1 MNINNIFSIFLL
13 TDKIEI
19 EDYELKNL
27 INSIEDLEKNSGV
40 KNSNVGGWQ
49 SQNLNYFIDTTVEKI
64 FNNINQ
70 GIRLL
75 NSKICLKQDLKLL
88 TYWINVNKN
97 GHMNMPHIHVGNKDI
112 VSGTVYLKV
121 NEKSGNIVFMNNFE
135 FTGFVYDSK
144 VKNFNEFNSTNY
156 MFIPKNKDY
165 ILFPSYVKHYVEP
178 NLSNEK
184 RISISFNYGF

>member
-1 MNINNIFSIFLL
+1 MNISNIFSIFLT

-19 EDYELKNL
+19 DDNELKTL
-27 INSIEDLEKNSGV
+27 INFVEDLEKNCGV
-40 KNSNVGGWQ
+40 KNSNIGGWQ
-49 SQNLNYFIDTTVEKI
+49 SEGFNYFINNTVEKI
-64 FNNINQ
+64 FNNIEE
-70 GIRLL
+70 GIKLL
-75 NSKICLKQDLKLL
+75 NNKICLKQDLKLL
-88 TYWINVNKN
+88 SYWININKT

-112 VSGTVYLKV
+112 VSGTIYLKV

-144 VKNFNEFNSTNY
+144 VKNFNEFNSANY
-156 MFIPKNKDY
+156 TFIPKNKDY